1 MDCSFADMAML
12 ATSLS
17 LNLLLL
23 FWLRAA
29 DLDGSGNRAEQAR
42 KLD

>member
-1 MDCSFADMAML
+1 MDCSFAAML

-17 LNLLLL
+17 LNLLL

-29 DLDGSGNRAEQAR
+29 DLDGAGNRAEQAR